1 MVSDADLHRLSVR
14 TGRHLLAGA
23 ATLCTAESCTAGWIA
38 KTLTDVPGSSD
49 WFDSGYVCYSNA
61 AKVRDLGVAEA
72 TLAAQGAVSEAVV
85 REMAQGALART
96 GTTLALAVTGIAGPT
111 GAVQGKPVGT
121 VWFALAQRRG
131 RAVEINTRVKF
142 FQGDRDAVRR
152 KAVQFAL
159 ERVLALEWLIQ

>member
-1 MVSDADLHRLSVR
+1 MPCES
-14 TGRHLLAGA
+14 A
-23 ATLCTAESCTAGWIA
+23 AT
-38 KTLTDVPGSSD
+38 D